1 MVRRRKSCR
10 SVPIAPGGQP
20 ETQLRFRNRPSSVLQ
35 ASMRLGEVVGQQ
47 FPKTGREEAFGPV
60 LVDTRRFADSE
71 LFSAEEMPHEQQEQ
85 ICYPPVYIR
94 KGTCTRIIFP
104 AQYLSVYDSVWVGNG
119 GLPAGR
125 WLTSSFAG
133 WQTVGGLDRRTQR
146 VISNRQHQ
154 ESLPLLQGL
163 CNSYR
168 WRSRLIYAE
177 WKMKCRGYSQLQ
189 PIMEQPELSACT
201 CESTRATGT

>member
-60 LVDTRRFADSE
+60 LVDTHRLADSE

-85 ICYPPVYIR
+85 IYYPPVYIR
-94 KGTCTRIIFP
+94 KGTCTRITFP
-104 AQYLSVYDSVWVGNG
+104 AQLSECLRLSM
-119 GLPAGR
+119 GR
-125 WLTSSFAG
+125 EWWPSCWALADFILRRLADCRWTRPSNTTSNQQSATPGKFAI
-133 WQTVGGLDRRTQR
+133 TART
-146 VISNRQHQ
+146 
-154 ESLPLLQGL
+154 L
-163 CNSYR
+163 
-168 WRSRLIYAE
+168 
-177 WKMKCRGYSQLQ
+177 
-189 PIMEQPELSACT
+189 
-201 CESTRATGT
+201 